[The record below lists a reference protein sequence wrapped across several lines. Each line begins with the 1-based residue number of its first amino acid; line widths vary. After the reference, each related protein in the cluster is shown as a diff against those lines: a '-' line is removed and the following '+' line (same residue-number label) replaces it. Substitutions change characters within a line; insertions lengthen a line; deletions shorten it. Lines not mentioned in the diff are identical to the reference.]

1 MIAYPCCKIN
11 LGLNIVNKR
20 KDGYHNLETIFY
32 PVPLHDV
39 IEINKMHEDFPSM
52 LNCDIKVTGTYLNN
66 CDDKDNLVVKAYN
79 LLAKRFYLP
88 RIHAHLYKQIPSQA
102 GLGGGSADAA
112 YMIKMLNEH
121 FHLKINNDEMQ
132 QLATKLGAD
141 CAFFINAKAAFAT
154 GIGNELTP
162 IKTEINALKGCYLTL
177 IKPDIAISTAEA
189 YSNIKPQQPKKCCKD
204 IISQP
209 ISTWKEELKN
219 DFEEPLFTKYTELKD
234 IKKRLYEEG
243 ALYAQMSGSG
253 STIFGIFDKKPKN
266 VEQIFKGNFIYNC
279 SL

>member
-66 CDDKDNLVVKAYN
+66 CEDKNNLVVKAYN

-121 FHLKINNDEMQ
+121 FQLKISNDEMQ
-132 QLATKLGAD
+132 QLAAKLGAD

>member
-121 FHLKINNDEMQ
+121 FQLKISNDEMQ
-132 QLATKLGAD
+132 QLAAKLGAD

-243 ALYAQMSGSG
+243 ALYVQMSGSG

>member
-20 KDGYHNLETIFY
+20 KDGYHNIETIFY

-66 CDDKDNLVVKAYN
+66 CEDKNNLVVKAYN

-121 FHLKINNDEMQ
+121 FQLKISNDEMQ
-132 QLATKLGAD
+132 QLAAKLGAD

>member
-20 KDGYHNLETIFY
+20 KDGYHNIETIFY

-121 FHLKINNDEMQ
+121 FHLKISNDEMQ

>member
-88 RIHAHLYKQIPSQA
+88 RIHVHLYKQIPSQA

-132 QLATKLGAD
+132 QLAAKLGAD

-219 DFEEPLFTKYTELKD
+219 DFEKPLFTKYTELKD
-234 IKKRLYEEG
+234 IKKKLYEEG

>member
-1 MIAYPCCKIN
+1 
-11 LGLNIVNKR
+11 
-20 KDGYHNLETIFY
+20 
-32 PVPLHDV
+32 
-39 IEINKMHEDFPSM
+39 MHEDFPSM

-79 LLAKRFYLP
+79 LLAKHFYLP

-121 FHLKINNDEMQ
+121 FQLKISNDEMQ
-132 QLATKLGAD
+132 QLAAKLGAD

>member
-88 RIHAHLYKQIPSQA
+88 RIHVHLYKQIPSQA

-132 QLATKLGAD
+132 QLAAKLGAD

-243 ALYAQMSGSG
+243 ALYVQMSGSG

>member
-88 RIHAHLYKQIPSQA
+88 RIHVHLYKQIPSQA

>member
-20 KDGYHNLETIFY
+20 KDGYHNIETIFY

-88 RIHAHLYKQIPSQA
+88 RIHVHLYKQIPSQA

-132 QLATKLGAD
+132 QLAAKLGAD

-219 DFEEPLFTKYTELKD
+219 DFEKPLFTKYTELKD
-234 IKKRLYEEG
+234 IKKKLYEEG

>member
-121 FHLKINNDEMQ
+121 FQLKISNDEMQ

>member
-88 RIHAHLYKQIPSQA
+88 RIHVHLYKQIPSQA

-243 ALYAQMSGSG
+243 ALYVQMSGSG

>member
-66 CDDKDNLVVKAYN
+66 CDDKDNLVVKDYN

-88 RIHAHLYKQIPSQA
+88 RIHVHLYKQIPSQA

-243 ALYAQMSGSG
+243 ALYVQMSGSG

>member
-88 RIHAHLYKQIPSQA
+88 RIHVHLYKQIPSQA

-112 YMIKMLNEH
+112 YMIKILNEH

>member
-79 LLAKRFYLP
+79 LLAKHFYLP

-141 CAFFINAKAAFAT
+141 CAFFI
-154 GIGNELTP
+154 LS
-162 IKTEINALKGCYLTL
+162 L
-177 IKPDIAISTAEA
+177 IHIS
-189 YSNIKPQQPKKCCKD
+189 
-204 IISQP
+204 
-209 ISTWKEELKN
+209 
-219 DFEEPLFTKYTELKD
+219 EPTRPY
-234 IKKRLYEEG
+234 
-243 ALYAQMSGSG
+243 
-253 STIFGIFDKKPKN
+253 
-266 VEQIFKGNFIYNC
+266 
-279 SL
+279 

>member
-121 FHLKINNDEMQ
+121 FQLKINNDEMQ

-243 ALYAQMSGSG
+243 ALYVQMSGSG

>member
-20 KDGYHNLETIFY
+20 KDGYHNIETIFY

-79 LLAKRFYLP
+79 LLAKHFYLP

>member
-20 KDGYHNLETIFY
+20 KDGYHNIETIFY

-66 CDDKDNLVVKAYN
+66 CEDKDNLVVKAYN

>member
-20 KDGYHNLETIFY
+20 KDGYHNIETIFY

-121 FHLKINNDEMQ
+121 FHLKISNDEMQ

-219 DFEEPLFTKYTELKD
+219 DFEKPLFTKYTELKD
-234 IKKRLYEEG
+234 IKKKLYEEG

>member
-20 KDGYHNLETIFY
+20 KDGYHNIETIFY

-66 CDDKDNLVVKAYN
+66 CEDKDNLVVKAYN

-121 FHLKINNDEMQ
+121 FQLKISNDEMQ
-132 QLATKLGAD
+132 QLAAKLGAD

>member
-88 RIHAHLYKQIPSQA
+88 RIHVHLYKQIPSQA

-132 QLATKLGAD
+132 QLAAKLGAD

-219 DFEEPLFTKYTELKD
+219 DFEKPLFTKYTELKD

-243 ALYAQMSGSG
+243 ALYVQMSGSG

>member
-20 KDGYHNLETIFY
+20 KDGYHNIETIFY

-66 CDDKDNLVVKAYN
+66 CEDKDNLVVKAYN

-121 FHLKINNDEMQ
+121 FQLKISNDEMQ
-132 QLATKLGAD
+132 QLAAKLGAD

-162 IKTEINALKGCYLTL
+162 IKTEINALKGYYLTL